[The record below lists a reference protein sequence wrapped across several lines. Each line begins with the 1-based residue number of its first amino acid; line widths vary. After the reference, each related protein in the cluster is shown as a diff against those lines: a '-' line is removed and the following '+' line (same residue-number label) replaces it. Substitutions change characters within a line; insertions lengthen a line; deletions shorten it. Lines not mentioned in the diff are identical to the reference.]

1 MVVTKHSPGVIG
13 KAEYGSDVIVDML
26 RALEYEYIAL
36 NPGATFRGLHDSL
49 VNYGGNTAPEAILC
63 THEEIAIAIAH
74 GYAVATGR
82 PMAAA
87 VHNIVGLLHA
97 SMGIFNAWEDR
108 MPVLVLGGTGPMA
121 TEQRRPWIDWIHTAL
136 VQGNAVRDF
145 VKWDD
150 QPSSVQGFIDSL
162 LRAQQVLTTEPRG
175 PVYINFDAALQ
186 EMPLAQPL
194 PIPDVARYAA
204 HSRVQGDPAALELA
218 AELLAGARR
227 PVILAN
233 NQGGSPEALAAL
245 VTLAERLPAPVVD
258 MGTLFNFPSTH
269 PLNLTG
275 AEVEILG
282 DADVVLALDLHD
294 LQQALSTLDRA
305 TRQATSSI
313 SESAQI
319 IDVSL
324 RQFTVRSW
332 VQDYGR
338 IHPVDAPI
346 SADCSLAVPALAEL
360 CLKKMDD
367 LPDRV
372 EVRRQRAA
380 SLQERHAQIR
390 NAASE
395 AVGRTAGQS
404 PISVPFIV
412 QQAWEAV
419 RSYDWTVTD
428 SVRGGWV
435 SRLWDISKP
444 EQYMVSPGGGGV
456 GGSIG
461 RALGIALATKGE
473 GKICVQFQGDG
484 DLMMAP
490 GAFWT
495 AAHHRIPALY
505 IINNNRSYYNDE
517 DHQGMIARVR
527 GRPEENK
534 HIGIRLEDPNV
545 DHASLA
551 NALGVHGEGPI
562 EQPEDLGPALAR
574 AARVVAEEGRCAVV
588 DVVAQNR

>member
-1 MVVTKHSPGVIG
+1 MVQKGRPAVLG
-13 KAEYGSDVIVDML
+13 KAEWGSDVIVDML
-26 RALEYEYIAL
+26 RALDYEYIAL

-49 VNYGGNTAPEAILC
+49 VNYGGNTAPETILC
-63 THEEIAIAIAH
+63 THEEIAVAIAH

-186 EMPLAQPL
+186 ELRLDQPL

-204 HSRVQGDPAALELA
+204 HSRVQGDAEAMQRAAD
-218 AELLAGARR
+218 LLAGARR

-233 NQGGSPEALAAL
+233 GLGGSPEAVVSLLA
-245 VTLAERLPAPVVD
+245 LAEKLPAPVVD
-258 MGTLFNFPSTH
+258 MGSLYNFPSTH

-275 AEVEILG
+275 AATEILK
-282 DADVVLALDLHD
+282 DADVILALDVLD

-305 TRQATSSI
+305 TRMATSSI
-313 SESAQI
+313 PESAQI
-319 IDVSL
+319 IDISL
-324 RQFTVRSW
+324 RQFKVRSW
-332 VQDYGR
+332 VQDFGR
-338 IHPVDAPI
+338 IYPTDVPI
-346 SADCSLAVPALAEL
+346 SADCAIAIPALAEL
-360 CLKKMDD
+360 CLKKVDD

-372 EVRRQRAA
+372 EARRQRAA
-380 SLQERHAQIR
+380 ALQERHAQIR
-390 NAASE
+390 SDATE
-395 AVGRTAGQS
+395 AVGKTADQS
-404 PISVPFIV
+404 PISVPFMV
-412 QQAWEAV
+412 QQVWEAA

-428 SVRGGWV
+428 SVRSNWV
-435 SRLWDISKP
+435 GRLWDITKP
-444 EQYMVSPGGGGV
+444 EQYLVSPGGGGV

-461 RALGIALATKGE
+461 RALGIALAHKGT
-473 GKICVQFQGDG
+473 GKLPIQFQGDG

-490 GAFWT
+490 GALWT
-495 AAHHRIPALY
+495 AARHRIPALY
-505 IINNNRSYYNDE
+505 VINNNRSYYNDE
-517 DHQGMIARVR
+517 DHQGMIAKTR

-534 HIGIRLEDPNV
+534 HVAIRLEDPNA
-545 DHASLA
+545 DFASLA
-551 NALGVHGEGPI
+551 RSLGVHGEGPI
-562 EQPEDLGPALAR
+562 EKPEDLGPALAR
-574 AARVVAEEGRCAVV
+574 AARVVVEEGRPAIV